1 MVLSPRQYEIARLI
15 AHGHTQA
22 EIALMLGISR
32 RTVEHHAARIREKA
46 GERSTRRAVTRAR
59 AGARVAS
66 TTA

>member
-22 EIALMLGISR
+22 DIALMLGISL
-32 RTVEHHAARIREKA
+32 RTVEHHTARIRQKV

-59 AGARVAS
+59 AGARVAR